1 VVLPRPRPASGVG
14 VSVGWLS
21 CTWIGYWEDEK
32 TFFNWVEAFVGEFV
46 AAEHRWRLYDTVYN
60 GLHGVKVGTKVRKDG
75 HLEIHLDVPAT
86 VLESLE
92 PDALYAFLY
101 NVAFYAKNVSRLD
114 VALDDWKKLITPF
127 QLEVLTS
134 STEDPYTLNKAFC
147 VTRVEKSDY
156 RRSKGPTGGDTWY
169 LGTREG
175 KKGNSSDV
183 LLRVYDKA
191 RESQG
196 EVDAIRWE
204 LQLRDDRAKDAL
216 VSLLMESHIR
226 GAESALPKYM
236 GEWAASQLLRFV
248 DFRDRS
254 KDKNVSRCPRLPWWD
269 ALMLS
274 AVKAV
279 PVVVKPPLTIE
290 KMHKYAYKALPNW
303 IAALADSVSVLD
315 PSITPDDWLLALV
328 AEGRQQRANRKADG
342 RSSRHDLVLREAG
355 LFL

>member
-1 VVLPRPRPASGVG
+1 MG

-21 CTWIGYWEDEK
+21 CTWVAYWEDEK
-32 TFFNWVEAFVGEFV
+32 TFFDWVEAFVGEFV
-46 AAEHRWRLYDTVYN
+46 PVPYRWRLYDIVYD
-60 GLHGVKVGTKVRKDG
+60 GLHGVKVGVKVRRDG

-86 VLESLE
+86 VLESMQ
-92 PDALYAFLY
+92 PKALYALLH
-101 NVAFYAKNVSRLD
+101 NVALYAKNVSRLD
-114 VALDDWKKLITPF
+114 VTLDDWKKLITPF

-134 STEDPYTLNKAFC
+134 GDDDPYNLNKAFC
-147 VTRVEKSDY
+147 VTRACNSDY

-169 LGTREG
+169 LGTKQG

-216 VSLLMESHIR
+216 VSLVMEAHTRDKDSVL
-226 GAESALPKYM
+226 SYM
-236 GEWAASQLLRFV
+236 GQWAASQLLRFV

-254 KDKNVSRCPRLPWWD
+254 KDKNVSRCPRLPWWAD
-269 ALMLS
+269 LTGS

-279 PVVVKPPLTIE
+279 SVVVKPPLTVE
-290 KMHKYAYKALPNW
+290 RMHKYAYKALPNW

-315 PSITPDDWLLALV
+315 PSIKPDDWLLSLV